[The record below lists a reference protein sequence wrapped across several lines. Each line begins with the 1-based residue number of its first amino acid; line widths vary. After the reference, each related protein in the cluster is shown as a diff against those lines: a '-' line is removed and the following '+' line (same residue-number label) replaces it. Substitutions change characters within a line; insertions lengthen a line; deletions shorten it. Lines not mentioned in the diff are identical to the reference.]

1 MTDNQNSDSIAANA
15 HELSDKKRN
24 QFKTDKIS
32 SLSKTLLPI
41 SEELKGVRERIQELT
56 ALDEAKLIYEK
67 GDEKIVLYRG
77 TLSGYLNGMYF
88 GCWCHMPGVKLFF
101 NESKN
106 LDTLPKAP
114 EMKPKRVC
122 QFLDELDERLASDPG
137 LYYIRI
143 QMQSVRQLWEAS
155 KTNLNIASSTN
166 LVSTRL
172 QKQLDAERRRSVSQQ
187 VSEAEAAKQRR
198 LENEERTRKRKAERE
213 AERLK
218 RKKIAETTKRI
229 NAEAAKVAAER
240 KAEEE
245 RIAQMQ
251 KEAEKQAREEAQ
263 REEIKQAENN
273 MFKTFEKHKNLP
285 PVYEKDKD
293 ENDCFYLKINGKLMH
308 IVMSETEPLCHFLSQ
323 EPVRSRMLTPYDI
336 QDIMISIDTHLNAN
350 GDFDHILEKFAS
362 FYSQCQQIVV
372 NREEKR
378 NKKNKGKIIGPYKG
392 ATVPHSDIKPLYKK
406 VCKRLMRPYT
416 FEINNQNQHR

>member
-1 MTDNQNSDSIAANA
+1 MTDNQDSNLIAANA
-15 HELSDKKRN
+15 HELSDRKRN
-24 QFKTDKIS
+24 QFTTKDIS
-32 SLSKTLLPI
+32 AISKTLLPT
-41 SEELKGVRERIQELT
+41 SEELRGVRERIQELT
-56 ALDEAKLIYEK
+56 ALDEAKLIYQKDKEQ
-67 GDEKIVLYRG
+67 IVLYRG

-88 GCWCHMPGVKLFF
+88 GCWCHMPGVRLFF
-101 NESKN
+101 NESKD

-114 EMKPKRVC
+114 EMKPARIR

-155 KTNLNIASSTN
+155 NPNLNTSSSTN
-166 LVSTRL
+166 LVAIKL
-172 QKQLDAERRRSVSQQ
+172 KEQLDAERKRKVSQQ

-198 LENEERTRKRKAERE
+198 LENEERTRLRKAQRE

-263 REEIKQAENN
+263 REEIRRTTEN
-273 MFKTFEKHKNLP
+273 MLRACDKHTDLP
-285 PVYEKDKD
+285 PVYDQDKD
-293 ENDCFYLKINGKLMH
+293 GNDCFYLKINNKVMH
-308 IVMSETEPLCHFLSQ
+308 VVISETAPLCHQLNLEARTS
-323 EPVRSRMLTPYDI
+323 TPLDVHDI
-336 QDIMISIDTHLNAN
+336 QDVMTNINEHLNKN
-350 GDFDHILEKFAS
+350 GDFDELLCNFAL
-362 FYSQCQQIVV
+362 FYKKCQEIMNNESTLAKRQRTKVTKNPKGVIVP
-372 NREEKR
+372 KH
-378 NKKNKGKIIGPYKG
+378 
-392 ATVPHSDIKPLYKK
+392 TVRPLYAK
-406 VCKRLMRPYT
+406 VCHRLMRPST
-416 FEINNQNQHR
+416 FNLDTGNQRQ

>member
-1 MTDNQNSDSIAANA
+1 MTDNQDSNLIATNA
-15 HELSDKKRN
+15 HELSDRKRN
-24 QFKTDKIS
+24 QFTTKDIS
-32 SLSKTLLPI
+32 AISKTLLPT
-41 SEELKGVRERIQELT
+41 SEELRGVRERIQELT

-106 LDTLPKAP
+106 LDNLPKAP
-114 EMKPKRVC
+114 EMKPKRVR

-137 LYYIRI
+137 LYYIRL

-155 KTNLNIASSTN
+155 NPNLNTSSNTN
-166 LVSTRL
+166 LVAIKL
-172 QKQLDAERRRSVSQQ
+172 KEQLDAERKRKVSQQ

-198 LENEERTRKRKAERE
+198 LENEERTRLRKAQRE

-263 REEIKQAENN
+263 REEIRRTTENMLQACD
-273 MFKTFEKHKNLP
+273 KHTDLP
-285 PVYEKDKD
+285 PVYDQDKD
-293 ENDCFYLKINGKLMH
+293 GNDCFYLKINNKVMH
-308 IVMSETEPLCHFLSQ
+308 VVISETAPLCHQLNLETKTS
-323 EPVRSRMLTPYDI
+323 TPLDVHDI
-336 QDIMISIDTHLNAN
+336 QDVMTNINEHLNKN
-350 GDFDHILEKFAS
+350 GDFDELLCNFAL
-362 FYSQCQQIVV
+362 FYKKCQEIMNNESTLAKRQRTKVTKNPKGVIVP
-372 NREEKR
+372 KH
-378 NKKNKGKIIGPYKG
+378 
-392 ATVPHSDIKPLYKK
+392 TVRPLYAK
-406 VCKRLMRPYT
+406 VCHRLMRPST
-416 FEINNQNQHR
+416 FNLDTGNQRQ